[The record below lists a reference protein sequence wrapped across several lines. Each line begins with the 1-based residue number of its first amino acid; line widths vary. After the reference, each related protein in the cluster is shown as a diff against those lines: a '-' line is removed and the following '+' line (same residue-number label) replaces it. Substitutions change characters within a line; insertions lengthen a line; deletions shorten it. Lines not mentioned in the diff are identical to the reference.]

1 MSDDEPDELE
11 ASPGFRR
18 AEPDATELAAARTQL
33 ADHRTALASERT
45 LFAVLRTGFAIAA
58 GGTVIIEVLGH
69 QWPRWVK
76 APLAGALVI
85 VGYWLIM
92 AGVERY
98 GVVARQVEATS
109 QGAVKVL
116 STPVDE
122 DSRDRAPGRARRRDR
137 RVPTRLVRRRG
148 RNPDGAVPSRERR
161 FWG

>member
-1 MSDDEPDELE
+1 MSKTDNGGSEARSGVSATEPDT
-11 ASPGFRR
+11 
-18 AEPDATELAAARTQL
+18 TELAATRTQL
-33 ADHRTALASERT
+33 ADHRTALAAERT

-98 GVVARQVEATS
+98 GVVARAVEST
-109 QGAVKVL
+109 GDGTVKVL
-116 STPVDE
+116 SP
-122 DSRDRAPGRARRRDR
+122 
-137 RVPTRLVRRRG
+137 RLMTTLAIVLQVVLG
-148 RNPDGAVPSRERR
+148 VVIVMFLLGLFEVTT
-161 FWG
+161 

>member
-1 MSDDEPDELE
+1 MSKTDNGGSEARSGVSATEPDT
-11 ASPGFRR
+11 
-18 AEPDATELAAARTQL
+18 TELAATRTQL
-33 ADHRTALASERT
+33 ADHRTALAAERT

-98 GVVARQVEATS
+98 GVVARAVEST
-109 QGAVKVL
+109 GDGTVKVL
-116 STPVDE
+116 SPLRLVST
-122 DSRDRAPGRARRRDR
+122 PGRLLPESP
-137 RVPTRLVRRRG
+137 VPTTGVNLASDKG
-148 RNPDGAVPSRERR
+148 KSS
-161 FWG
+161 

>member
-1 MSDDEPDELE
+1 VSDNEPDDLGTRPVSDEPE
-11 ASPGFRR
+11 R
-18 AEPDATELAAARTQL
+18 DANELAAARTQL

-45 LFAVLRTGFAIAA
+45 LFAVLRTGFTIAA

-109 QGAVKVL
+109 QGTVKVL
-116 STPVDE
+116 SP
-122 DSRDRAPGRARRRDR
+122 
-137 RVPTRLVRRRG
+137 RLMKTLAIVLQVVLG
-148 RNPDGAVPSRERR
+148 VVIVVFLLGLFEGAAES
-161 FWG
+161 